1 MIETKQTIVRTAKQ
15 REAFDYLMNRKTKYV
30 LYGGAAG
37 GGKTYLACM
46 WLIGLAYQYAGTRWF
61 VGREELK
68 RLKES
73 TFVTMWKVLSDWEFP
88 RTAFRYNGSHNEF
101 QFANGSVISML
112 DLRYL
117 PSDPMFE
124 RYGSVEYTGGVI
136 EEAGEVDFK
145 AFDVLK
151 TRVGRY
157 RNKELGIPSKI
168 LITANPKKN
177 WLYSLFYQPWKA
189 GTLPTDYAFIPALV
203 KDNSFIDPAYIDNLN
218 TITDKTTRDRLRDG
232 VWEYDDDA
240 GQLIPYDRLNDLFT
254 NTHAKGGKACITV
267 DVARFGRD
275 KSVIGLWDGFRLKH
289 ITTIPQ
295 GRITDLA
302 GVIKSIAAS
311 NRIPMSQVLAD
322 EDGIGGGLVDMLSC
336 KGFIANTRAID
347 IGKGANFNN
356 LKSQVSFMFAEAANA
371 AEVYITPPGE
381 DVKKTI
387 IEELEQLRSATVD
400 EDRKVSIIA
409 KDKVKEAIGRSP
421 DYSDMIVMRWWF
433 ELPISTVINRWSIN

>member
-1 MIETKQTIVRTAKQ
+1 MIEAKQTIIRTAKQ
-15 REAFDYLMNRKTKYV
+15 REAFEYLMNRKTKYV
-30 LYGGAAG
+30 LYGGGAG

-73 TFVTMWKVLSDWEFP
+73 TFVTMWKVLADWEFP
-88 RTAFRYNGSHNEF
+88 RSAFRYNGSNNEF

-136 EEAGEVDFK
+136 EEAGEVEFK

-157 RNKELGIPSKI
+157 RNKEMGIPSKI

-189 GTLPTDYAFIPALV
+189 GTLSPEYAFVPALV
-203 KDNSFIDPAYIDNLN
+203 TDNSFIDPAYIDNLN
-218 TITDKTTRDRLRDG
+218 TISDKTTRDRLRDG
-232 VWEYDDDA
+232 VWEYDDAA
-240 GQLIPYDRLNDLFT
+240 GQLISFDRLNDLFT

-275 KSVIGLWDGFRLKH
+275 KSVIGLWDGLRLKH

-302 GVIKSIAAS
+302 AVIKSIAAS

-322 EDGIGGGLVDMLSC
+322 EDGIGGGLVDMLGC
-336 KGFIANTRAID
+336 KGFIANTRAVD
-347 IGKGANFNN
+347 TGKGANFNN

-371 AEVYITPPGE
+371 SEVYITPPGE
-381 DVKKTI
+381 DVKKSI
-387 IEELEQLRSATVD
+387 IQELEQLRSDTVD

-433 ELPISTVINRWSIN
+433 ELPVSTVINRWSIN